1 MKNIAIIV
9 GAGEGRRMEDKNKTF
24 LIVNEKPLLVYSLQ
38 ALEKSDLIDE
48 IILVVIE
55 DRVESAKRLADEYKF
70 KKVKKIVC
78 GGKTRQDSVYNGLC
92 EIKNA
97 DVVLVHD
104 AARPLIT
111 ESMIEDCIKKAVEFG
126 AAIPVIA
133 INDTIK
139 RGDEFVKETVD
150 RNNLFLIQTPQGFEY
165 ELLKEAHESAKN
177 SKFHGTD
184 DATLVERLGHRI
196 KMIQGSPRNM
206 KITVSEDIALA
217 ENLLKMEH
225 NAGN

>member
-38 ALEKSDLIDE
+38 VLEKSDLIDE

-55 DRVESAKRLADEYKF
+55 DKIEDAKKLVDECES
-70 KKVKKIVC
+70 KKVQKIVS
-78 GGKTRQDSVYNGLC
+78 GGKTRQNSVYNGLR
-92 EIKNA
+92 EIKDA

-111 ESMIEDCIKKAVEFG
+111 KNIIEDCINGATEFG

-139 RGDEFVKETVD
+139 RGGEFVKETID
-150 RNNLFLIQTPQGFEY
+150 RNNLFLIQTPQTFEY
-165 ELLKEAHESAKN
+165 KLLKEAHESAEI
-177 SKFHGTD
+177 SGFHGTD
-184 DATLVERLGHRI
+184 DASLVERLGYRI
-196 KMIQGSPRNM
+196 KMISGSPKNI
-206 KITVSEDIALA
+206 KITVPEDIIVA
-217 ENLLKMEH
+217 ENLLRTEQQRR
-225 NAGN
+225 